1 MNIFCSS
8 DGTIFHVDPQKI
20 YQNSAGV
27 NTIRFIGQ
35 FPSSA
40 QVLMAYQLPQGDWTS
55 PKMLALVSELQE
67 VQAPNGGI
75 FSVWEGRIGASPQV
89 DPETGKV
96 VTDENG
102 QVVYDLDYAITENYG
117 TANIQFFVYAASGGQ
132 LATALTTFNIKKG
145 VPMVLP
151 DFDTDDSKQLLEQI
165 LSVVAN
171 TQELY
176 GNVEQ
181 ELETLEEKVTK
192 NTSDIEELND
202 KLSEGAFIFSS
213 EKGQPN
219 GVASLNEDGQ
229 VPDSQLPPLNYL
241 PLTGG
246 TVNGDIAA
254 QNFISGSGED
264 ETIYADGSISFG
276 GNDFTF
282 PEESGTLALQE
293 PIDTQIE
300 LLKQAITQSGI
311 MYMADNTASWNERVT
326 ADGLNVLDGS
336 TAVLKKV
343 VGNTVVC
350 KNLVDIP
357 AITAET
363 AQTNIIVNF
372 TQNIFVSVGELAT
385 VSSSIWRFSFNFADG
400 TDLYATDT
408 ELSSGGKII
417 KATADNPIVTIRYR
431 GTYITAGQYSKI
443 MIAYG
448 DTATP
453 YQPYFVGL
461 KSAYFGGIESTN
473 ADGTKTSTLSF
484 PKKETPLG
492 TTIDFET
499 QKVTD
504 YGYTV
509 TLTGGEPW
517 SFIGYKNGESP
528 SLYTLVLPT
537 TENRNRNAVIT
548 DGILDND
555 DYASNSW
562 WIGVNSKNL
571 YWINIINVLELNK
584 NWSDKLNPTTEE
596 RNQAIADFKAYLAQ
610 RYADGN
616 PVTIR
621 YISSTLQS
629 ETDIT
634 ANNEYTAYKGG
645 TEKVLDDDGAEYGAN
660 NELTINYVYITE
672 AQ

>member
-1 MNIFCSS
+1 MKEHIIRAILYQDMSVKWKDAELNGDVNVHLNVHQKTRQFVEAELDDFLLS
-8 DGTIFHVDPQKI
+8 DGEAMFASFQKTIDGEFYHENP
-20 YQNSAGV
+20 A
-27 NTIRFIGQ
+27 
-35 FPSSA
+35 
-40 QVLMAYQLPQGDWTS
+40 
-55 PKMLALVSELQE
+55 KMDNVEGERCVFRLQIPALVHNTPGEWG
-67 VQAPNGGI
+67 VQ
-75 FSVWEGRIGASPQV
+75 FF
-89 DPETGKV
+89 V
-96 VTDENG
+96 VTDYDPITGNYTESYPFDKAKFSEHSSFIDDGLTVPTGENLRALYASVVDAIETAKTEVTSVATTVANE
-102 QVVYDLDYAITENYG
+102 QVPKLVEEKI
-117 TANIQFFVYAASGGQ
+117 SP
-132 LATALTTFNIKKG
+132 LTTTVSENTAEIAKIKE
-145 VPMVLP
+145 
-151 DFDTDDSKQLLEQI
+151 DFIPSSK
-165 LSVVAN
+165 
-171 TQELY
+171 
-176 GNVEQ
+176 
-181 ELETLEEKVTK
+181 
-192 NTSDIEELND
+192 
-202 KLSEGAFIFSS
+202 
-213 EKGQPN
+213 KGQPN

-229 VPDSQLPPLNYL
+229 VPSAQLPPLDYL

-254 QNFISGSGED
+254 QNFISGTGED
-264 ETIYADGSISFG
+264 ETIYADGTISHG
-276 GNDFTF
+276 GNDFMF
-282 PEESGTLALQE
+282 PDKSGTFALQE
-293 PIDTQIE
+293 PIDAQLALINVALKQSG
-300 LLKQAITQSGI
+300 LLKKYKQPITQE
-311 MYMADNTASWNERVT
+311 YTERVT

-484 PKKETPLG
+484 PKTETPLG
-492 TTIDFET
+492 VTIDFET
-499 QKVTD
+499 KKITD

-509 TLTGGEPW
+509 MLTGGESW
-517 SFIGYKNGESP
+517 SFIGYKNGECP

-537 TENRNRNAVIT
+537 TETRNKNAVVT

-634 ANNEYTAYKGG
+634 ANNEYTAYNGG
-645 TEKVLDDDGAEYGAN
+645 TEKVLDDDGAEYGADN
-660 NELTINYVYITE
+660 TLSQDYILVTE
-672 AQ
+672 V